1 MAGDN
6 SSQLHG
12 MCGAKLTLVSVVK
25 TRCNLPCNSC
35 LLVLSKVVYS
45 YLSCFFKKFLK
56 KRFAAVLSFCDGCQ
70 RSFMQ

>member
-45 YLSCFFKKFLK
+45 YLSCFFKKFK
-56 KRFAAVLSFCDGCQ
+56 KKVCSCAFIL
-70 RSFMQ
+70 

>member
-25 TRCNLPCNSC
+25 TRCNLPCNSY

-45 YLSCFFKKFLK
+45 
-56 KRFAAVLSFCDGCQ
+56 
-70 RSFMQ
+70 